1 MVDKK
6 STDNV
11 NGSKLVNL
19 MKKVFPFYNENDD
32 KNYAAVYD
40 TNGDYSASTFVD
52 TNAEELPNGAIGIAG
67 AADRDRIFIK
77 SLPTDRLARYKI
89 YKEMADD
96 STISAAIELLLSY
109 ALSADKSTGRC
120 VFLRAK
126 DPKDTELVD
135 KLNREV
141 LAPINKYILSW
152 SYTTAVY
159 GVNYIRPY
167 TEKGR
172 GIVAWEANYYTLP
185 SHIKEYEKSGN
196 LAGFTSQNLKQRQDG
211 EQVQLAEPWI
221 LIPLKIPSW
230 HPDLDVEPNNY
241 TGTAYS
247 LYDDAYHR
255 IPIETQNYGTSLI
268 HTAFESWCN
277 LKQAMHSLL
286 ASRANASRIDR
297 LISVSTDNLDPA
309 RAAEYINSVAT
320 QLKSDREEASRM
332 AEKSGVLPTVWN
344 SLIPVMSG
352 GAKGGVSIDTQ
363 VIEPNITAIEDIM
376 FYVKQMGGALGID
389 PSLLG
394 FGDMMAGGLGEGG
407 WFRTAIQSA
416 LRANLLRGAA
426 VNFIYRAID
435 IHTAFKDGK
444 VWTDGE
450 YPFDICFD
458 SLNTA
463 IEEEANAANEAKANY
478 ASLVATAL
486 DTIEQGMIGKSDTL
500 KGYIYKDILE
510 LDPVL
515 SDKIIKELA
524 EGAAAMAA
532 ENDSLME
539 SIGDKSQSELEQIV
553 RDVLLGA

>member
-1 MVDKK
+1 
-6 STDNV
+6 
-11 NGSKLVNL
+11 
-19 MKKVFPFYNENDD
+19 
-32 KNYAAVYD
+32 
-40 TNGDYSASTFVD
+40 
-52 TNAEELPNGAIGIAG
+52 
-67 AADRDRIFIK
+67 
-77 SLPTDRLARYKI
+77 
-89 YKEMADD
+89 
-96 STISAAIELLLSY
+96 
-109 ALSADKSTGRC
+109 
-120 VFLRAK
+120 
-126 DPKDTELVD
+126 
-135 KLNREV
+135 
-141 LAPINKYILSW
+141 
-152 SYTTAVY
+152 
-159 GVNYIRPY
+159 
-167 TEKGR
+167 
-172 GIVAWEANYYTLP
+172 
-185 SHIKEYEKSGN
+185 
-196 LAGFTSQNLKQRQDG
+196 
-211 EQVQLAEPWI
+211 
-221 LIPLKIPSW
+221 
-230 HPDLDVEPNNY
+230 
-241 TGTAYS
+241 
-247 LYDDAYHR
+247 
-255 IPIETQNYGTSLI
+255 
-268 HTAFESWCN
+268 
-277 LKQAMHSLL
+277 
-286 ASRANASRIDR
+286 
-297 LISVSTDNLDPA
+297 
-309 RAAEYINSVAT
+309 
-320 QLKSDREEASRM
+320 M